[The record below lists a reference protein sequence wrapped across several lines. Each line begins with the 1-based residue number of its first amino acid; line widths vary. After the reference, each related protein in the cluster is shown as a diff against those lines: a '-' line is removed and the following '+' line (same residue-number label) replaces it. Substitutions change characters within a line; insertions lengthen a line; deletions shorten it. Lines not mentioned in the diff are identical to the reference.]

1 RGARGGRGLP
11 GAGAHLRGGQLCG
24 RGRDADRGL
33 NPQADT
39 GSSRAGARRLR
50 TPGESSAAQV
60 ATSTRAPQASSA
72 FPTPSSAAAGAA
84 SISPIGPNINEPSA
98 SYELTRDSDSGG
110 ISRCMVVIHST
121 PNTSKQTPS
130 TNAPATVTQSGAP
143 APSRKYG
150 SAAGR
155 QSSAP
160 TRIGRRGRTRSDTT

>member
-1 RGARGGRGLP
+1 
-11 GAGAHLRGGQLCG
+11 
-24 RGRDADRGL
+24 
-33 NPQADT
+33 
-39 GSSRAGARRLR
+39 S
-50 TPGESSAAQV
+50 
-60 ATSTRAPQASSA
+60 
-72 FPTPSSAAAGAA
+72 TPSSAAAGAA

-160 TRIGRRGRTRSDTT
+160 TRIGRRGRTRSDTTTPALVPIASPARNAGHAAGPPRLSLASSGPSTP